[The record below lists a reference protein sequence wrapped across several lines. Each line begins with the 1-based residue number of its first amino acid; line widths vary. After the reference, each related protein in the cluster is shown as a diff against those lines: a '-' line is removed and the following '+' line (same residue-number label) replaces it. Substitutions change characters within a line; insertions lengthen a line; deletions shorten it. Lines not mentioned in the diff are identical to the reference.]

1 VRKLGVTTS
10 GFFPKQKE
18 SIRGEIR
25 MTLMRKAFTTLGTL
39 VLLGAA
45 VPAQANTQT
54 GIASWYQ
61 MGHTT
66 ANGERYNPDGMT
78 AAHRSLPFGTVVEV
92 KNLNNGRTVRL
103 RINDR
108 GPFVG
113 GRIIDVSR
121 GGARHLGLM
130 GSGTARVKVTTL
142 YSGNRASVGKVS
154 SATGASKN
162 IGCQAFK
169 NCF

>member
-1 VRKLGVTTS
+1 
-10 GFFPKQKE
+10 
-18 SIRGEIR
+18 
-25 MTLMRKAFTTLGTL
+25 MTLMRKALTTLGTL
-39 VLLGAA
+39 ALLGAA
-45 VPAQANTQT
+45 LPAQANTQT
-54 GIASWYQ
+54 GVASWYQ

-92 KNLNNGRTVRL
+92 KNLNNGRSVRL

-121 GGARHLGLM
+121 GGARKLGLF

-142 YSGNRASVGKVS
+142 YSGNRTSLSKPATPSGKL
-154 SATGASKN
+154 
-162 IGCQAFK
+162 GCEAFK